1 MKSSESLKGK
11 MWLYWVQKQ
20 EVQKAMQPDNGK
32 EICQRIGSGAGLFK
46 KKKKKPIQFWMPE
59 DPCSKPED

>member
-1 MKSSESLKGK
+1 M
-11 MWLYWVQKQ
+11 QQQ

-32 EICQRIGSGAGLFK
+32 EICQRIGAGAGLFK
-46 KKKKKPIQFWMPE
+46 KKKKKKAIQFWMPE